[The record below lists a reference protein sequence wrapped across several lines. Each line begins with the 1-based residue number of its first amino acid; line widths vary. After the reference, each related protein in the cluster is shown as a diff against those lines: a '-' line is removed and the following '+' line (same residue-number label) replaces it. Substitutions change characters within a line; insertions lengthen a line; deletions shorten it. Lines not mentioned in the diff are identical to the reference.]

1 MPLSCDK
8 GRQVPLWVRLIGSF
22 SDEDGDGNENVKK
35 NNKVF
40 IEQNNKFARAS
51 RFFLHFFAVTKKR
64 LKVKGFFIVEIA
76 LSLSS

>member
-22 SDEDGDGNENVKK
+22 SDDDGDGKENVKK
-35 NNKVF
+35 TIRF

-51 RFFLHFFAVTKKR
+51 RFFLHFFAVTAPLR
-64 LKVKGFFIVEIA
+64 RENA
-76 LSLSS
+76 

>member
-22 SDEDGDGNENVKK
+22 SDDDGDGKENVQKTIR
-35 NNKVF
+35 F

-51 RFFLHFFAVTKKR
+51 RFFLHFFAVTAPLR
-64 LKVKGFFIVEIA
+64 RENA
-76 LSLSS
+76 

>member
-22 SDEDGDGNENVKK
+22 SDDDDDSDGNENVKK
-35 NNKVF
+35 TIRF

-51 RFFLHFFAVTKKR
+51 RFFLHFFAVTAPLR
-64 LKVKGFFIVEIA
+64 RENAQFHVLWRT
-76 LSLSS
+76 